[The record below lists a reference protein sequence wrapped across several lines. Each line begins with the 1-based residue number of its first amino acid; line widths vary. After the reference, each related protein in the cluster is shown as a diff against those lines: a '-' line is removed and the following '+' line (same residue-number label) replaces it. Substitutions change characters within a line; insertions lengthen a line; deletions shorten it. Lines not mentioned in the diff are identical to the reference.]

1 MGDLGIAAQLDN
13 TRARDMKRWI
23 KGKTKSF
30 RAKASSRRNRKQ
42 GKTDT
47 RERVDEHEDREYED

>member
-30 RAKASSRRNRKQ
+30 RAKASSRRKQ

-47 RERVDEHEDREYED
+47 RERVDEHEDREYDD